1 MKTIDING
9 IKIGGGNPPVIIA
22 GPCAVEDEEILMKT
36 ARDVRDAGAV
46 MLRGGAWKPRTMP
59 GKFEGLHEKALEM
72 LSKAREKYNLPIVTE
87 VMSTDKI
94 DVISKHADVLQVG
107 TRNMQNF
114 DLLDRLGRIDKPVIL
129 KRGMSA
135 TIDEFLGAA
144 ERIIKGGNDE
154 VILCLRGVRTFD
166 HSQRYPADLY
176 SIPDLLSKTDLPII
190 FDPSHAAGKRDLV
203 ESLCRMAIAGG
214 VHGLIIE
221 TSCEPDSA
229 QCDAKQMI
237 TPDILARIVEFS
249 SKFQEIF

>member
-22 GPCAVEDEEILMKT
+22 GPCAVEDEETLMKT
-36 ARDVRDAGAV
+36 AADVKAAGAE
-46 MLRGGAWKPRTMP
+46 MLRGGAWKPRTFP
-59 GKFEGLHEKALEM
+59 GKFEGLHEKGLEM
-72 LSKAREKYNLPIVTE
+72 LRAAGKKYGMPIVTE

-94 DVISKHADVLQVG
+94 DMISKHADVLQVG

-114 DLLDRLGRIDKPVIL
+114 DLLDKLGKAIKPVIL

-144 ERIIKGGNDE
+144 ERIIKGGNDQ

-176 SIPDLLSKTDLPII
+176 AIPDLLSKTDLPVI

-214 VHGLIIE
+214 AHGLIIE
-221 TSCEPDSA
+221 TSCDPDSA
-229 QCDAKQMI
+229 KCDAKQMI
-237 TPDILARIVEFS
+237 TPDILARIVRFTRD
-249 SKFQEIF
+249 FDQNF